1 MDKFKFI
8 ISAVDKASKPLKL
21 VSAAV
26 TKLGS
31 VAAGVGKG
39 LAKVAVG
46 LTAAVGAVS
55 LVVAKYVGMLD
66 AIGKTSEKLGIDPLF
81 LQKLRFAA
89 EQTGVKVRALDM
101 GLQRFIRRTAEA
113 ARGTGEAKQAL
124 ADLNI
129 ALFNSDG
136 SLRDVES
143 VLFDVADAIQNTADA
158 GEQVRLAFKFFD
170 SEGVAL
176 VATLKQGSEGLRNFF
191 TEAENLGLLIS
202 RDTIKKAE
210 QFADSINRVKKQ
222 VNAIASGIVGA
233 FLPALDQLSAKLTN
247 TLSTS
252 RDADGTF
259 DTLGKTI
266 ATTLV
271 NGLGEAIRVVGQ
283 FGDSLEAVF
292 VSINNSFV
300 EFQITLL
307 KALDE
312 LPFVTI
318 ELERIAEV
326 EKQFLTVTGEAGKK
340 ANIFA
345 DKLIKTG
352 LAAINATA
360 KITETN
366 EAAGELGNSFIGLD
380 KFGTGFAK
388 VFNDG
393 ADKFADLEKLG
404 ENVANTLEA
413 GLTDAF
419 MNIRT
424 GAEGLKDT
432 MDQIAKAIIAELI
445 RIFIVQ
451 KAVGV
456 VTTLFEPRAAGGP
469 VTGGKPYLVGERG
482 PELFVPGQSGGIVPN
497 NQLAMAGGSGGST
510 NINITYD
517 IKAFDS
523 KDATAAIAEQAP
535 TIVGI
540 VENSFRKRGKRGPL
554 G

>member
-1 MDKFKFI
+1 MV
-8 ISAVDKASKPLKL
+8 ISAVDKFSAPLKK
-21 VSAAV
+21 ATAMIG
-26 TKLGS
+26 KLGS
-31 VAAGVGKG
+31 IAAGVGKG

-89 EQTGVKVRALDM
+89 EQTGVKVEALDM

-129 ALFNSDG
+129 SLFDSDG
-136 SLRDVES
+136 KLRDVES
-143 VLFDVADAIQNTADA
+143 VLFDVADAIQNTTDSA
-158 GEQVRLAFKFFD
+158 EQVRLAFKFFD

-176 VATLKQGSEGLRNFF
+176 VSTLKEGSQGLRNFF
-191 TEAENLGLLIS
+191 EEAENLGLLIS

-233 FLPALDQLSAKLTN
+233 FLPALDQLSLKLTN
-247 TLSTS
+247 TLKQG

-259 DTLGKTI
+259 DGLGKTI
-266 ATTLV
+266 ATSIV
-271 NGLGEAIRVVGQ
+271 NALADAIRVVGQ
-283 FGDSLEAVF
+283 FGDTLEETFVGINNAFVNFQLTMLEALDALPL
-292 VSINNSFV
+292 VSIEAEKFAEIQGQLMTATGAAGEKAE
-300 EFQITLL
+300 EFANKLT
-307 KALDE
+307 
-312 LPFVTI
+312 TI
-318 ELERIAEV
+318 
-326 EKQFLTVTGEAGKK
+326 
-340 ANIFA
+340 
-345 DKLIKTG
+345 G
-352 LAAINATA
+352 LAAINSTA
-360 KITETN
+360 KIKETEDAV
-366 EAAGELGNSFIGLD
+366 EGLGESFPALERFSD
-380 KFGTGFAK
+380 GFEK
-388 VFNDG
+388 VFNEG
-393 ADKFADLEKLG
+393 ADKFTDLEKLG
-404 ENVANTLEA
+404 EDVANKLED
-413 GLTDAF
+413 GLTNAF
-419 MNIRT
+419 MNIRS

-432 MDQIAKAIIAELI
+432 MDQIAKAIISELI

-451 KAVGV
+451 QAVGAIK
-456 VTTLFEPRAAGGP
+456 TFILTPREKGGP
-469 VTGGKPYLVGERG
+469 VTAGRPYLVGEKG

-497 NQLAMAGGSGGST
+497 HGLAMAGGGET
-510 NINITYD
+510 NVNITYE

-523 KDATAAIAEQAP
+523 KGATAAIAEQAP

-540 VENSFRKRGKRGPL
+540 VEQSFRKRGKRGPL